1 MAKDETMVERVDRVC
16 ARDLAR
22 LELERYWAMRD
33 RVRVDTD
40 ADTIR
45 AHGMGVRL

>member
-22 LELERYWAMRD
+22 IELERYWRMKE
-33 RVRVDTD
+33 RVRADTD
-40 ADTIR
+40 AEAIR
-45 AHGMGVRL
+45 AHGMGVRW